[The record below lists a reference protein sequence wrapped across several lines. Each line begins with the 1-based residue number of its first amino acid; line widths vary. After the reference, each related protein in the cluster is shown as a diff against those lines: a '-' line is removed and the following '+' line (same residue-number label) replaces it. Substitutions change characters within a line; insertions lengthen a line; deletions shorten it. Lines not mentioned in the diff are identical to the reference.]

1 MYLVY
6 CLRPT
11 RLTILHQLVGY
22 HTILIMIYSAMCYML
37 CHTVFVWFYIVM
49 IVVHNYDLI
58 LCILYHIMHHYV
70 HCFNIVIF
78 LCYIILLYFVIILYS
93 LCLFIH
99 LQFFCVMLYLFSAIL
114 SRIRIK
120 KRMIQ

>member
-6 CLRPT
+6 CLRST

-70 HCFNIVIF
+70 NCFNIVIF
-78 LCYIILLYFVIILYS
+78 LCYIILLYFVIILCFIMFIYS
-93 LCLFIH
+93 FTI
-99 LQFFCVMLYLFSAIL
+99 FCVMLYLFSDIL